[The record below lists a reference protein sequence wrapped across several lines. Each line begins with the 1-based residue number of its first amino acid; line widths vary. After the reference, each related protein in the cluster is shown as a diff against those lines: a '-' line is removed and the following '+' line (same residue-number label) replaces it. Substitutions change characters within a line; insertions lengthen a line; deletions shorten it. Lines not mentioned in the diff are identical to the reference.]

1 MSLLQNMTIR
11 HKLTAIIMVT
21 SVLAL
26 TLATAAFTLRDWIG
40 ARNNM
45 LSKLSSHAAVMAE
58 ACNAALAFED
68 AHYAR
73 KVLSA
78 LNAEPSISYAGVFT
92 KEGEALAT
100 YRRSWGHSV
109 VESVRPIEKGHRF
122 RRNALDLVTDVRLDG
137 ETIGTLFIRADLR
150 EHYAELLNHRRLA
163 GVAFFTLTDLPL
175 LSYYR
180 FSHKALLLKHF
191 CVLQ

>member
-1 MSLLQNMTIR
+1 MSILDNMTLR

-26 TLATAAFTLRDWIG
+26 TLATAAYTLRDWIG
-40 ARNNM
+40 IRNNM

-78 LNAEPSISYAGVFT
+78 LNAEPSISYACVFT
-92 KEGEALAT
+92 KEGEALAH
-100 YRRSWGHSV
+100 YRRSSGQSV
-109 VESVRPIEKGHRF
+109 VESVRPLEKGHRF
-122 RRNALDLVTDVRLDG
+122 RNNALDIVTDVHLDG

-150 EHYAELLNHRRLA
+150 EVYAKLMNHL
-163 GVAFFTLTDLPL
+163 
-175 LSYYR
+175 
-180 FSHKALLLKHF
+180 
-191 CVLQ
+191 